1 MNFFTRLFNKAKQT
15 IRNLS
20 SWMEVGGFHA
30 IFSPFGRDANRSELV
45 RSCVRALADQTAK
58 ATPTVSG
65 NDAAAKQLER
75 VLKYRPNPYMN
86 GKDFLYKVRT
96 HYELTNTAF
105 IVIIRDDLGKIQGLY
120 PMPYQTIEALK
131 DERGELYI
139 KFYVNGSQYIF
150 SWADV
155 VVLRKDYNEHD
166 IVGDA
171 NDPILNTLN
180 LINTSNQ
187 GIANAIKS
195 TANLRGIVKST
206 KAMLDP
212 KDQKAQ
218 GEQFVKDYLSLENTG
233 GVAYLDNTLDFEPIK
248 MEPAITSWTQMRE
261 FRENLFR
268 YFGVD
273 DEIILSKAS
282 TEKMQ
287 VFYELRIEPFLIALS
302 LELTSKIYTD
312 REIAFGRE
320 ITYQSSAIQFM
331 SMSDK
336 LALRP
341 FLEDG
346 AITPNTWCDIVGL
359 PHVEGGD
366 KPIRRLDT
374 APIDK
379 LAKSLSNSDEKDGKN
394 ENKGPE
400 GQSEDTEDNTN
411 E

>member
-1 MNFFTRLFNKAKQT
+1 MNFFTRLFAKAKQT

-20 SWMEVGGFHA
+20 SWAEVGGFRA
-30 IFSPFGRDANRSELV
+30 MFSPFGKDANRSDLV

-75 VLKYRPNPYMN
+75 LLKYRPNPYMN

-96 HYELTNTAF
+96 QYELTNTAF
-105 IVIIRDDLGKIQGLY
+105 IVIMRDDLGKVQGLY

-131 DERGELYI
+131 DPRGELYI
-139 KFYVNGSQYIF
+139 KFYTNGEQYVF
-150 SWADV
+150 AWADV
-155 VVLRKDYNEHD
+155 IVLRKDYNEHD
-166 IVGDA
+166 ITGDT

-180 LINTSNQ
+180 LITTSNQ
-187 GIANAIKS
+187 GISNAIKS

-218 GEQFVKDYLSLENTG
+218 GEQFVKDYLNLENTG
-233 GVAYLDNTLDFEPIK
+233 GVAYLDSTMDFTPIT
-248 MEPAITSWTQMRE
+248 MQPTIINWGTMRE

-273 DEIILSKAS
+273 DEIILSKA
-282 TEKMQ
+282 TPEKMQ

-302 LELTSKIYTD
+302 LEMTSKIYTD

-331 SMSDK
+331 SMQDK
-336 LALRP
+336 LNLRP

-374 APIDK
+374 APIDQ
-379 LAKSLSNSDEKDGKN
+379 LAKSLSNNDEKAGKN
-394 ENKGPE
+394 ENNGPE
-400 GQSEDTEDNTN
+400 DQPKETEDNTD

>member
-1 MNFFTRLFNKAKQT
+1 MSFFTRLFNKAKQT
-15 IRNLS
+15 IRNLT
-20 SWMEVGGFHA
+20 SWAEVGGFKA
-30 IFSPFGRDANRSELV
+30 MFSPFGRDANKSELV

-65 NDAAAKQLER
+65 NDNEAKRLER
-75 VLKYRPNPYMN
+75 MLKYRPNPYMN

-96 HYELTNTAF
+96 QYELTNTAF
-105 IVIIRDDLGKIQGLY
+105 IVVMRDDLGKVQGLY
-120 PMPYQTIEALK
+120 PMPYQTIEAMK
-131 DERGELYI
+131 DPGGNLYV
-139 KFYVNGSQYIF
+139 KFYTGGNQYVFAWEDII
-150 SWADV
+150 
-155 VVLRKDYNEHD
+155 VLRKDYNEND
-166 IVGDA
+166 ITGDS
-171 NDPILNTLN
+171 NDPVLNTLD

-212 KDQKAQ
+212 KDQKEQ
-218 GEQFVKDYLSLENTG
+218 GEQFVKDYLSLENEG
-233 GVAYLDNTLDFEPIK
+233 GVAYLDNTMTFEPIK
-248 MEPAITSWTQMRE
+248 MEPAITNWATMRE

-320 ITYQSSAIQFM
+320 VTYQSSAIQFM
-331 SMSDK
+331 SMADK

-374 APIDK
+374 APIDQV
-379 LAKSLSNSDEKDGKN
+379 AKSIKDKSKDKKEDE
-394 ENKGPE
+394 EN
-400 GQSEDTEDNTN
+400 TEDKD

>member
-1 MNFFTRLFNKAKQT
+1 MNFFTKLFNKAKQT

-20 SWMEVGGFHA
+20 SWMEVGGFKA

-58 ATPTVSG
+58 ASPTVSG
-65 NDAAAKQLER
+65 TDNEAKRLER
-75 VLKYRPNPYMN
+75 MLKYRPNPYMN

-96 HYELTNTAF
+96 QYELTNTAF
-105 IVIIRDDLGKIQGLY
+105 ITIMRDDLGKVQALY
-120 PMPYQTIEALK
+120 PMPYQTVEALK
-131 DERGELYI
+131 DDAGNLYI
-139 KFYVNGSQYIF
+139 KFYVNGNQYTF

-166 IVGDA
+166 IVGDS

-187 GIANAIKS
+187 GISNAIKS

-218 GEQFVKDYLSLENTG
+218 GEQFVKDYLSLENEG
-233 GVAYLDNTLDFEPIK
+233 GVAYLDNTMEFTPIT
-248 MEPAITSWTQMRE
+248 MQPATTNWTTMRE

-273 DEIILSKAS
+273 DEIILSKA
-282 TEKMQ
+282 TPEKMQ

-379 LAKSLSNSDEKDGKN
+379 IAKALQDKNDKNDEDKEDK
-394 ENKGPE
+394 
-400 GQSEDTEDNTN
+400 DTEDKDD